1 MNTNLY
7 PSSWLGLRENSEPNL
22 RIYPRSAI
30 SRPGDGDRSPVF
42 DLNFNRAELKIAEC
56 LQLLDKATTH
66 HLFSKPVTLLFL
78 SCQHCH
84 FSFHNILCICVSNM
98 SGCFGCVC

>member
-1 MNTNLY
+1 M
-7 PSSWLGLRENSEPNL
+7 
-22 RIYPRSAI
+22 
-30 SRPGDGDRSPVF
+30 F

-78 SCQHCH
+78 SCQQRCH
-84 FSFHNILCICVSNM
+84 LIPLIQHYSANLMSAILVVAAAMLAVS
-98 SGCFGCVC
+98 

>member
-1 MNTNLY
+1 MY
-7 PSSWLGLRENSEPNL
+7 R
-22 RIYPRSAI
+22 RSAI

-66 HLFSKPVTLLFL
+66 HLFSKPV
-78 SCQHCH
+78 SHR
-84 FSFHNILCICVSNM
+84 SN
-98 SGCFGCVC
+98 SNRRFKKIDHIN

>member
-1 MNTNLY
+1 M
-7 PSSWLGLRENSEPNL
+7 
-22 RIYPRSAI
+22 YPRSAI

-66 HLFSKPVTLLFL
+66 HLFSKPVTVLLP

-84 FSFHNILCICVSNM
+84 LIPLIQHYSANLMSAILVVAAM
-98 SGCFGCVC
+98 LAVR